1 MPQSTYRLIDVAL
14 YKHRNINDVVFI
26 LVRKEGI
33 CSGYGVW
40 VERGG
45 IEARGRVGGFQV
57 SEVAR
62 VEG

>member
-40 VERGG
+40 VER
-45 IEARGRVGGFQV
+45 
-57 SEVAR
+57 
-62 VEG
+62 EGV